1 MAPAG
6 TTISSFAYKLDPVG
20 NRKRVTEVDGS
31 VVTWAYDNTYQLLG
45 ERRFGSNSYAITY
58 SYDPAGNRLTQRNSG
73 TPTTY
78 TYDAA
83 NELLTQS
90 VATGRTTFSYD
101 ANGNQTL
108 QTAPGSAR
116 TTWTWDFENRPTLVQ
131 LSTGIVD
138 TFTYNADGQRVQKQ
152 DSTGTTNHIWDLQN
166 ILEETN
172 QSNVTQVIYTLQPA
186 GYGNVLSQDRKGT
199 VRFYLFD
206 GLGSADRLA
215 GPTGLVTDNY
225 VYEAFGTIAF
235 THGPTINPFK
245 FVGQLGYYY
254 DVDLFQ
260 YYVRARYYDPPT
272 ARWLQRDPL
281 LPGFG
286 DEAPY
291 LYIGNSPPQGT
302 DPSGAAAFTL
312 TCPDYK
318 DPNSNN
324 ANPTIG
330 VCGAYEWSVVFR
342 LTGNNAMEHKSG
354 YIIQH
359 ITSWK
364 KAIQDCNCPPR
375 TTNTTIAPFYEA
387 FTIKKNQADS
397 DYDPWTRFEV
407 PGNTQAKAGD
417 VTTAEAALYLISPQ
431 DLRFV
436 YGFQEGD
443 CTRECYKW
451 NMAGWCADTLLKPL
465 PPPDS
470 NVVVHTAT
478 SSWVCCD
485 GKRAKTGLQRS
496 CK

>member
-1 MAPAG
+1 MSDPTGRTSSTYDAAGRLKRVVNPAGLAITYGYDAVSQRTRLIEIGKGLFTYVYDAAGRINYLSDTQAIRTSWTYDNANRVTVARFGSAVRGSYLYDAADQLLRLANMAPAG
-6 TTISSFAYKLDPVG
+6 TTISSFTYKLDPIG

-58 SYDPAGNRLTQRNSG
+58 SYDPTGNRLTQRNSG

-116 TTWTWDFENRPTLVQ
+116 TTWTWDFENRSTLVQ

-254 DVDLFQ
+254 DVDLTD
-260 YYVRARYYDPPT
+260 YYVRARYYAPVIGRFLT
-272 ARWLQRDPL
+272 RDPL
-281 LPGFG
+281 SQEDVDVLMDTGFY
-286 DEAPY
+286 ARRLAVPSVNLCPY
-291 LYIGNSPPQGT
+291 GRNWGSPYVYVT
-302 DPSGAAAFTL
+302 ALSEKTL
-312 TCPDYK
+312 DQ
-318 DPNSNN
+318 
-324 ANPTIG
+324 A
-330 VCGAYEWSVVFR
+330 
-342 LTGNNAMEHKSG
+342 
-354 YIIQH
+354 
-359 ITSWK
+359 TS
-364 KAIQDCNCPPR
+364 R
-375 TTNTTIAPFYEA
+375 TTRRHRLWIFR
-387 FTIKKNQADS
+387 DVVS
-397 DYDPWTRFEV
+397 DTS
-407 PGNTQAKAGD
+407 
-417 VTTAEAALYLISPQ
+417 AA
-431 DLRFV
+431 
-436 YGFQEGD
+436 
-443 CTRECYKW
+443 
-451 NMAGWCADTLLKPL
+451 
-465 PPPDS
+465 
-470 NVVVHTAT
+470 
-478 SSWVCCD
+478 
-485 GKRAKTGLQRS
+485 
-496 CK
+496 